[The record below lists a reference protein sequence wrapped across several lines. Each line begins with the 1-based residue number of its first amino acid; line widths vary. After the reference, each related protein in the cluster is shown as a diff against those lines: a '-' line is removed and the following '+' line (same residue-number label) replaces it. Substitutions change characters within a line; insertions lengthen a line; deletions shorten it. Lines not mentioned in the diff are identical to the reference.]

1 MNTATQP
8 NSNDSTDTTT
18 LGVNATRYYRPEPR
32 LGFTPYA
39 ELWNGR
45 IAMVGL
51 LLATLF
57 EVIVHIV

>member
-1 MNTATQP
+1 MTTATDP
-8 NSNDSTDTTT
+8 NPNESAESKT

-45 IAMVGL
+45 LAMVGL
-51 LLATLF
+51 VMAALF
-57 EVIVHIV
+57 EVAIHLF

>member
-1 MNTATQP
+1 MNTANP
-8 NSNDSTDTTT
+8 SNSNDSAETTT
-18 LGVNATRYYRPEPR
+18 LGVNTTRYYRPEPR

-45 IAMVGL
+45 IAMVAL

-57 EVIVHIV
+57 EVIVHIF